1 MRRLATLG
9 LMAGAIMNVSPAFAD
24 ESFTDNVNVEFYGTL
39 LPFFENVGTSGA
51 TKSTGFVTGTSLLSV
66 DQHTGVNHE
75 RRFRMT
81 SGTSHLGF
89 RGDFGIAG
97 DNLKLIWQVESP
109 APIDGEGPSNWA
121 ARNSHVG
128 FSGFWGSLVYGNWD
142 TPMRWASVTSVNP
155 IKGGYTGD
163 LTAII
168 GTPGHSVPA
177 WNSDQLFRAAFQVG
191 ENPVGFFRHEANSVQ
206 YWSPTVAGFSLR
218 VMYAA
223 NEHRIAG
230 IYNNEQS
237 LNPYVVSASL
247 GFDYE
252 WLRIRYAAEVHTDL
266 FGTRV
271 VAGAG
276 PFLDPVGDG
285 TFVPRSSTDVGH
297 LGLIALRINRDTDYE
312 TRLVG
317 VGDYLS
323 YHTDTISPNT
333 IDEFSRPAY
342 YVLAQQSFGNHDI
355 WVSYGQAFEG
365 DCHITDAA
373 PGVPTP
379 CTTKGLGAAYPS
391 AGYMYSFADSASI
404 YALGYYVI
412 NDVSARYTSFPMLES
427 RRNSVD
433 GLPNIAETSAGSDTF
448 GVGIGFVYSFNV
460 KLLGGD
466 GGAKPAAANRPPA
479 EKPTAAP
486 DPEPAPK
493 AAAPA
498 EEDAAADEPDTE
510 PESSDLQGEPQ
521 GEAPAE

>member
-1 MRRLATLG
+1 MRKLATLG
-9 LMAGAIMNVSPAFAD
+9 LMVGSIMNVSPALAD
-24 ESFTDNVNVEFYGTL
+24 ESLTDNINVEFYGTL

-51 TKSTGFVTGTSLLSV
+51 TNSTGFVTGTSLLAV
-66 DQHTGVNHE
+66 DQHTGINHD

-81 SGTSHLGF
+81 SGTSNIGF

-97 DNLKLIWQVESP
+97 DTLKLIWQVESP

-218 VMYAA
+218 LMYAA

-230 IYNNEQS
+230 IPNNEQGV
-237 LNPYVVSASL
+237 NPYVVSGSL

-252 WLRIRYAAEVHTDL
+252 WLRVRYSAELHKDL
-266 FGTRV
+266 FGTRIFGV
-271 VAGAG
+271 G

-285 TFVPRSSTDVGH
+285 TFMPRSSTDVGH
-297 LGLIALRINRDTDYE
+297 LGLVSLRFNRETDYE

-323 YHTDTISPNT
+323 YHTDVLSVNT
-333 IDEFSRPAY
+333 INEFSRPAF
-342 YVLAQQSFGNHDI
+342 YVLAQQSFGNHDV

-365 DCHITDAA
+365 SCTIT
-373 PGVPTP
+373 GGTP
-379 CTTKGLGAAYPS
+379 CTTGGLGAVYPS
-391 AGYMYSFADSASI
+391 AGYMYSFAESASI

-412 NDVSARYTSFPMLES
+412 NDVSARYTSFPMLDARE
-427 RRNSVD
+427 NSVD

-448 GVGIGFVYSFNV
+448 GAGIGFVYAFNV

-466 GGAKPAAANRPPA
+466 GEPKPAATNRPPA
-479 EKPTAAP
+479 EKPVAPPPDEVAPEPEAEAPARDEPPAEAP
-486 DPEPAPK
+486 DTAPENV
-493 AAAPA
+493 
-498 EEDAAADEPDTE
+498 ELQEE
-510 PESSDLQGEPQ
+510 PE
-521 GEAPAE
+521 GEAPAAD